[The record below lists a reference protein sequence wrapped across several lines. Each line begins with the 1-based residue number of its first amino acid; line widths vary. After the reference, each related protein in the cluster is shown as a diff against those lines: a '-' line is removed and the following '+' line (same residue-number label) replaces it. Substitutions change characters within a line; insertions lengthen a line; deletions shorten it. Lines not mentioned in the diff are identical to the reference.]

1 MMGALHGG
9 LARTAHALQA
19 PAAHCALPLYSGLFN
34 PRLRHRGENPGLA
47 QRAEALPDSIPHP
60 FAPEKAFDRSRM
72 DFRAQAEAASNVIGC
87 PTFSATQPSVPLNNE
102 SLGRLSKMDQLSTS
116 LLTSHS

>member
-87 PTFSATQPSVPLNNE
+87 PTFAASNLRYP
-102 SLGRLSKMDQLSTS
+102 
-116 LLTSHS
+116 